1 MEPSCEHSTI
11 IFYPVPRFTMADY
24 TEASGATVY
33 DIKRLVATTSVHFF
47 LYGIFAVLFG
57 ICLRYLFKDRRQYRI
72 HILAIAF
79 LFIPITLHLV
89 FTTILDTVATTNH
102 TWNTPTRENLKTG
115 QLVLVTL
122 TNGIADAILIWRCY
136 LVWGRRFKVIAFP
149 AFVHLA
155 GFILVMSTLGQG
167 YIILLGV
174 TTFNNILLTGL
185 IVGRIV
191 YLSQDFS
198 PFLPSRTKKMYRSVI
213 AISIESGLLY
223 TLSAIVNIIVYIIF
237 GRTNNGLPVTALGL
251 AMGIMLDSW
260 PLFAGISQTLIIVQT
275 AMGVSIDRKERE
287 KDVSLLIPASRT
299 THTIVASEES

>member
-1 MEPSCEHSTI
+1 
-11 IFYPVPRFTMADY
+11 MADY

-167 YIILLGV
+167 YIILLGASAYFSRGACSNQLK
-174 TTFNNILLTGL
+174 T
-185 IVGRIV
+185 VGRIV